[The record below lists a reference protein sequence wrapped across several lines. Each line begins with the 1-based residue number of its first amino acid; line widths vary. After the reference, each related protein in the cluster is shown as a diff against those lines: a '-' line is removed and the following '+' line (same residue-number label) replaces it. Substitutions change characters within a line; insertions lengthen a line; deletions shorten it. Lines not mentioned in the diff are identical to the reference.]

1 MMMQSEATPIRTKRK
16 ALAKPRYN
24 GRKMSLEK
32 FMDFKPEDGFKYEWN
47 NGFLEAREKMIK
59 PSEFYL
65 VERLQDAFAETSMG
79 KTKTARLILEAT
91 CPISEGKYRVPD
103 MAVFTKA
110 QIEQAREGELPVPI
124 FVIELVSMSDKFDYY
139 DTKLEEYFS
148 VGVRAV
154 WLVSPSQKKVRVFT
168 SPKEVKICTQDDV
181 CSAAPAL
188 PDFTITPNQLFE

>member
-1 MMMQSEATPIRTKRK
+1 
-16 ALAKPRYN
+16 
-24 GRKMSLEK
+24 
-32 FMDFKPEDGFKYEWN
+32 
-47 NGFLEAREKMIK
+47 
-59 PSEFYL
+59 
-65 VERLQDAFAETSMG
+65 
-79 KTKTARLILEAT
+79 
-91 CPISEGKYRVPD
+91 

-148 VGVRAV
+148 VGVQTV
-154 WLVSPSQKKVRVFT
+154 WLISPAQKKVRVFT
-168 SPKEVKICTQDDV
+168 SPKEVKICTDNDL

>member
-1 MMMQSEATPIRTKRK
+1 MMESEATSIRTKRK

-24 GRKMSLEK
+24 GKKMSLEK

-65 VERLQDAFAETSMG
+65 LQNLQRAFV
-79 KTKTARLILEAT
+79 KTALYQAKGELLTET
-91 CPISEGKYRVPD
+91 VCPISEGKYRVPD
-103 MAVFTKA
+103 LAVFTKA
-110 QIEQAREGELPVPI
+110 QIEQAREGEQPVPI
-124 FVIELVSMSDKFDYY
+124 FVIELVSKSDSLDYY
-139 DTKLEEYFS
+139 DAKLEEYFF
-148 VGVRAV
+148 VGVQTV
-154 WLVSPSQKKVRVFT
+154 WLVSPTQKKVRVFT

>member
-1 MMMQSEATPIRTKRK
+1 MQPEVTAKQAKRK
-16 ALAKPRYN
+16 ALVKPRYN
-24 GRKMSLEK
+24 GKKLSLEK
-32 FMDFKPEDGFKYEWN
+32 FMDFKAEDGFKYEWN

-65 VERLQDAFAETSMG
+65 VERLQDAFAKTSMG
-79 KTKTARLILEAT
+79 IDKTGRLMSETA

-103 MAVFTKA
+103 LAVFSKT
-110 QIEQAREGELPVPI
+110 QIERAREGELPVPI
-124 FVIELVSMSDKFDYY
+124 FIIELVSKSDSLDYY
-139 DTKLEEYFS
+139 DEKLEEYFS
-148 VGVRAV
+148 VGVQTV

-168 SPKEVKICTQDDV
+168 SPKEVKICTDDDV